1 MAPSARLVDES
12 LDWYNR
18 YARHITL
25 DEVGESGQQVLG
37 DTRVL
42 IIGVGG
48 LGSPVALYLAAAGV
62 GTLGLVDDDLVSL
75 NNLQRQILHGTSDV
89 GRPKVDSALEA
100 LKHINP
106 QVNIVTH
113 QYRVTPRNV
122 WELINEYDLVVDG
135 SDNFATRFLIND
147 VCVQAK
153 KPLIFGAVLQFSGQ
167 VTAFTQEADSGCYR
181 CLFPEAPDPRYATT
195 CVEAGIFGVTTGIIG
210 SLQAAEALKV
220 ILNDSGHQIG
230 PTLKNRLLM
239 YDGKDSS
246 FRTIKLSKNPNC
258 PVCSIPGFD
267 FRKVTYVDNCAV
279 GSPANEVAKL
289 A

>member
-1 MAPSARLVDES
+1 MAESARTVDQS

-25 DEVGESGQQVLG
+25 EEVGESGQQVLG

-42 IIGVGG
+42 IIGAGG

-62 GTLGLVDDDLVSL
+62 GTLGLVDYDTVSL

-100 LKHINP
+100 LDHINP
-106 QVNIVTH
+106 QVNVVT
-113 QYRVTPRNV
+113 YEDKVTPENV
-122 WELINEYDLVVDG
+122 WELFKGYDLVVDG

-181 CLFPEAPDPRYATT
+181 CLFPEAPDPKYATT

-220 ILNDSGHQIG
+220 ILNHNGHHIG
-230 PTLKNRLLM
+230 STLKNRLLM

-246 FRTIKLSKNPNC
+246 FRTIRLSKNPDC
-258 PVCSIPGFD
+258 LVCGPPDFD
-267 FRKVTYVDNCAV
+267 FRRVTYVDNCAV
-279 GSPANEVAKL
+279 GSPASEVAKL

>member
-1 MAPSARLVDES
+1 MAQSARIVDES

-25 DEVGESGQQVLG
+25 EEVGESGQQALG

-42 IIGVGG
+42 IIGAGG

-62 GTLGLVDDDLVSL
+62 GTLGLVDFDRVSL

-89 GRPKVDSALEA
+89 GRPKVDSAQEA
-100 LKHINP
+100 LVHINP
-106 QVNIVTH
+106 QVKVVTY
-113 QYRVTPRNV
+113 QDRVTPENA
-122 WELINEYDLVVDG
+122 WELINGYDLVVDG

-167 VTAFTQEADSGCYR
+167 VTVFTPEDDSGCYR

-220 ILNDSGHQIG
+220 ILNDSGHQVG

-258 PVCSIPGFD
+258 PVCSATAFD
-267 FRKVTYVDNCAV
+267 FRTVTYVDNCAV